1 MRCAI
6 CDATLNPSEIAYNH
20 DHDEFEPCGTCLE
33 AIANVFEDHLDECM
47 THFERYTSGGG
58 PADDLSV
65 VPRWILAC

>member
-33 AIANVFEDHLDECM
+33 AIANVFEDHLDEDEVRVIV
-47 THFERYTSGGG
+47 ERDEREMFG
-58 PADDLSV
+58 DDESDFDEESDE
-65 VPRWILAC
+65 